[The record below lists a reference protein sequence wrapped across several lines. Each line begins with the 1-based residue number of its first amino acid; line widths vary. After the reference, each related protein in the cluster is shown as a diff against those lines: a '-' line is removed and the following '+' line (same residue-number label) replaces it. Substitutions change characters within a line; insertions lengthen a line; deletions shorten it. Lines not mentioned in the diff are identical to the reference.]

1 MKEEREAYMKIPAGV
16 PYSILAEAAQAFNLR
31 VVELEVN
38 IPPLDDVY
46 GRPKTL
52 VLKGKVEDLMRAREF
67 IIKKLEERIRELED
81 KSTQQ
86 RQYFSSISSLEA

>member
-1 MKEEREAYMKIPAGV
+1 MRGEEREAYMKIPAGV
-16 PYSILAEAAQAFNLR
+16 PYSIIAETAQTFNLR

-52 VLKGKVEDLMRAREF
+52 VLRGKIEDLMRAREF
-67 IIKKLEERIRELED
+67 MIKKLEERIRELED
-81 KSTQQ
+81 KSTQ
-86 RQYFSSISSLEA
+86 R